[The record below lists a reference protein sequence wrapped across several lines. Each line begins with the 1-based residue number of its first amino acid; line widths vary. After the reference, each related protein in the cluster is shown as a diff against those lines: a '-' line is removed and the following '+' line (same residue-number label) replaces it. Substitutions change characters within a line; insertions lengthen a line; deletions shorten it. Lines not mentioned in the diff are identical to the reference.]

1 MSVKSHSV
9 KGQKIIDILT
19 SYIDVMKAA
28 NKDVR
33 VIRVTEEQYRELMKL
48 DGTNS
53 IKVEMHYRDYKVE
66 VV

>member
-9 KGQKIIDILT
+9 KGQKIIDTLT
-19 SYIDVMKAA
+19 SYIDTMKAA

-33 VIRVTEEQYRELMKL
+33 VIRVTEDQYRELMKL

-53 IKVEMHYRDYKVE
+53 IKVEMRYRDYKVE

>member
-1 MSVKSHSV
+1 MSAKAH
-9 KGQKIIDILT
+9 KIIDTLT
-19 SYIDVMKAA
+19 SYIDTMKAA

-33 VIRVTEEQYRELMKL
+33 VIRVTEDQYRELMKL

>member
-9 KGQKIIDILT
+9 KGQKIIDTLT
-19 SYIDVMKAA
+19 SYIDTMKAA

-33 VIRVTEEQYRELMKL
+33 VIRVTEDQYRELMKL

-53 IKVEMHYRDYKVE
+53 IKVEMRYRDYRVE

>member
-9 KGQKIIDILT
+9 KGQKIIDTLT
-19 SYIDVMKAA
+19 SYIDTMKIAG
-28 NKDVR
+28 KEVR
-33 VIRVTEEQYRELMKL
+33 VIRVTEDQYRELMKL

-53 IKVEMHYRDYKVE
+53 IKVEMRYRDYKVE

>member
-9 KGQKIIDILT
+9 KGQKIIDTLT
-19 SYIDVMKAA
+19 SYIDAMKAA
-28 NKDVR
+28 NKDLR

-53 IKVEMHYRDYKVE
+53 IKVEMHYRDHKVE

>member
-9 KGQKIIDILT
+9 KGQKIIDTLT
-19 SYIDVMKAA
+19 SYIDAMKAA

-33 VIRVTEEQYRELMKL
+33 VIRVTEDQYRELMKL
-48 DGTNS
+48 DGTNA

>member
-1 MSVKSHSV
+1 MSVKAN
-9 KGQKIIDILT
+9 KIIDLLT
-19 SYIDVMKAA
+19 SYIDTMKAA

-33 VIRVTEEQYRELMKL
+33 VIRVTEDQYRELMKL
-48 DGTNS
+48 DGTNA